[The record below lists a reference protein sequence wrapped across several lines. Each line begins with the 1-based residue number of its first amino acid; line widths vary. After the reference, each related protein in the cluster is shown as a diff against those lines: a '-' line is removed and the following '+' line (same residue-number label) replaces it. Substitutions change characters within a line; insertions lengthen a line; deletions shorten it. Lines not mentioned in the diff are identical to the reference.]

1 MAEIKSRIRVK
12 RCTNTSLSS
21 HNNDTLPAGAPL
33 YNTDT
38 NELFVG
44 ENDRLEDKRAVTS
57 GELRYKDVRIIPT
70 ISSSGKNRV
79 DIMGDS
85 EINIEGE
92 NMSSLLIRHISPS
105 SSDGNS
111 GLEITTDNA
120 VASTSAG
127 GINIGIG
134 ATTAQTNCITI
145 GTKIGQNSPD
155 SKNSSIAIGSGKT
168 QAIGNNSIAIGNGI
182 TADKDNQVVL
192 GNYDFSKIFETS
204 TNACK
209 KATILY
215 PMGSIRIQSLPC
227 TITQTDVGEY
237 TYVEHTKLDEWTE
250 STSVSDSYKAFEGTA
265 VPLFQSGN
273 NVEYLVTLQTKF
285 GIKSLNKQLYIEISN
300 SSLKQAL
307 NVPSNKIVSVS
318 FASVSRLVGEN
329 EYNIKETDSTTIGQS
344 FASAITSTSDVI
356 CSNGHLCGVFQLL
369 MFCTVA

>member
-120 VASTSAG
+120 VVRTSAG

-155 SKNSSIAIGSGKT
+155 SKNSSIAIGSGTTK
-168 QAIGNNSIAIGNGI
+168 AIGNNSIAIGNEI

-192 GNYDFSKIFETS
+192 GNYDFSKIFENDFITPKVATGLKNIGTIVIYDNTTANDS
-204 TNACK
+204 NIEFSGIYVDLGNYITTDK
-209 KATILY
+209 ILRLTILEGKKKFQ
-215 PMGSIRIQSLPC
+215 GSFSKPIWPSGSPGDSVQFKFP
-227 TITQTDVGEY
+227 TKE
-237 TYVEHTKLDEWTE
+237 TY
-250 STSVSDSYKAFEGTA
+250 
-265 VPLFQSGN
+265 
-273 NVEYLVTLQTKF
+273 
-285 GIKSLNKQLYIEISN
+285 LY
-300 SSLKQAL
+300 A
-307 NVPSNKIVSVS
+307 IVSRDTANIGS
-318 FASVSRLVGEN
+318 GSGIDYNNGAGYSVDVDVTNKTVTVHPNHS
-329 EYNIKETDSTTIGQS
+329 IGTPTLL
-344 FASAITSTSDVI
+344 I
-356 CSNGHLCGVFQLL
+356 LGV
-369 MFCTVA
+369 VEK